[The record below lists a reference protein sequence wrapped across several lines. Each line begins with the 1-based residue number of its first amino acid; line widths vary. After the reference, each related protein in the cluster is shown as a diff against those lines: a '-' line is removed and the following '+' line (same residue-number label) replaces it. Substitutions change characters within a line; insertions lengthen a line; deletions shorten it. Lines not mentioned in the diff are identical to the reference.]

1 WAYLIEQVQAGG
13 LYRLFLIHA
22 VPQQEQ
28 DLVRLTVA
36 SSQQHLERQPEFLP
50 KLTELVLAAFP
61 TASRLE
67 IDYQPDVADCP
78 MLIQQQLDQARY
90 RYVQRVM
97 EQDPVLQQLQQ
108 QMAAE
113 WVEDSLV
120 VNA

>member
-1 WAYLIEQVQAGG
+1 LIEQVQAGG

-28 DLVRLTVA
+28 DLVRLSVA
-36 SSQQHLERQPEFLP
+36 SSQQHLEQQPDFLP

-67 IDYQPDVADCP
+67 INYQPEVTNCP
-78 MLIQQQLDQARY
+78 IVLQQQLDHARF

-97 EQDPVLQQLQQ
+97 QQDPVLLEFHQ

-113 WVEDSLV
+113 WIEDSLV
-120 VNA
+120 VNE